1 MRAKRNVVILIA
13 LALGL
18 GSLAAQQPAPQPGRQ
33 TAQPA
38 AQLQVAPQPA
48 PPQQSLPGLPE
59 AANSPALMAR
69 RAKLLEMTRAHEGA
83 IILVPSQVKGRD
95 GLRDNLNFLYLAGF
109 KEPEAVLVLDPAGAP
124 RGTVYRRQGGPAGPR
139 SVTFGPS
146 ATDAPPAIDP
156 GVAQDAPPT
165 RRPAPSQAPAPSPVT
180 DARPDTLV
188 EKPSAQLASTL
199 FGIFRSGRAK
209 RVLLPFSD
217 FDFLSRT
224 FGTFN
229 PVTQAEAVLNVD
241 PYLAE
246 MRLTKDA
253 VEIAALR
260 EAIDLTAEALNEAYR
275 ATALGVTEI
284 DLAAILRYH
293 FNRRETTDS
302 FLQAASGP
310 NSTNV
315 HFGATSRALMAGDLV
330 VFDVGTWIRGYTSDI
345 SRTVP
350 ASGRFTK
357 DQRALYALVLEAE
370 KEGIRRLVAG
380 VTFKTAQTAA
390 EDVLMAGLVKLGLVT
405 DAASDWQRRLYI
417 QHGFGHGIGLDIH
430 DVWSWHSPRLGE
442 VAMAPGMVVTMEP
455 GLYFPEGRLEQVL
468 GALKGKV
475 GDAEI
480 AAFRDKVAPVYA
492 KYAGMGVRIED
503 DVLIT
508 EGGNEVLSAGVP
520 KEIAA
525 IEALMREKS
534 RFSAPAPAR

>member
-1 MRAKRNVVILIA
+1 MSKKFQIMRT
-13 LALGL
+13 LGL
-18 GSLAAQQPAPQPGRQ
+18 AACAVLVLTLSASFIVAQQPAPQPGRQ
-33 TAQPA
+33 AAQPA
-38 AQLQVAPQPA
+38 AQLQIAPQPA

-59 AANSPALMAR
+59 DANSPALMAR

-83 IILVPSQVKGRD
+83 IILVPSQYKGRD
-95 GLRDNLNFLYLAGF
+95 GLRDNLNFLYLTGL
-109 KEPEAVLVLDPAGAP
+109 KEAEAVLVLDPGGAP
-124 RGTVYRRQGGPAGPR
+124 REAVFRRQSG
-139 SVTFGPS
+139 
-146 ATDAPPAIDP
+146 
-156 GVAQDAPPT
+156 
-165 RRPAPSQAPAPSPVT
+165 APS
-180 DARPDTLV
+180 
-188 EKPSAQLASTL
+188 QLASTL

-217 FDFLSRT
+217 FDFLGRT
-224 FGTFN
+224 FSSFN
-229 PVTQAEAVLNVD
+229 PVTQAEAVLNID

-260 EAIDLTAEALNEAYR
+260 EAVDLTAEALNEAYR
-275 ATALGVTEI
+275 AAEPGVTEV

-357 DQRALYALVLEAE
+357 EQRALYALVLEAE

-480 AAFRDKVAPVYA
+480 AAFREKVAPVYA

-534 RFSAPAPAR
+534 RFSR